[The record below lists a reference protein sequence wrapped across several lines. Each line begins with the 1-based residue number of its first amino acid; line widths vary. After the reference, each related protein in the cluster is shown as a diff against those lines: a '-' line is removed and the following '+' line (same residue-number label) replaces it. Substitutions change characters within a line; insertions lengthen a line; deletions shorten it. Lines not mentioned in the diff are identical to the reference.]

1 MTPAERMLAEHQ
13 CERLIKRFAV
23 LNDENAYDEM
33 VGMFTESGEF
43 ARPSQPED
51 ILSGKEAILAAFKA
65 RPLRISRHFI
75 SNILVDIADE
85 NRAEAL
91 SYVLLYT
98 APINSTESKPPYLIG
113 RFKDRL
119 ERVDGQW
126 LFSQRLGSVDLRA
139 S

>member
-1 MTPAERMLAEHQ
+1 MTPTEKMLAEHE

-23 LNDENAYDEM
+23 LNDESAYDEM
-33 VGMFTESGEF
+33 VGMFTESGQF

-51 ILSGKEAILAAFKA
+51 ILSGREAILAAFKA

-75 SNILVDIADE
+75 SNILVDLVDE
-85 NRAEAL
+85 NRASAI

-98 APINSTESKPPYLIG
+98 APSNSTESKPPYLIG
-113 RFKDRL
+113 RFKDQL
-119 ERVDGQW
+119 ERVEGRW

>member
-1 MTPAERMLAEHQ
+1 MTPVERMLAEHQ

-33 VGMFTESGEF
+33 VGMFTESGQF

-51 ILSGKEAILAAFKA
+51 LLTGKAAILEAFKA

-75 SNILVDIADE
+75 SNIMVDIVDQNSA
-85 NRAEAL
+85 NAI

-98 APINSTESKPPYLIG
+98 APTNSTESKPPYLIG
-113 RFKDRL
+113 RFKDQL

-126 LFSQRLGSVDLRA
+126 LFRQRLGSVDLRA

>member
-1 MTPAERMLAEHQ
+1 MTPVERILAEHQ

-33 VGMFTESGEF
+33 VGMFTDLGQF

-51 ILSGKEAILAAFKA
+51 IITGKEAILAAFKA
-65 RPLRISRHFI
+65 RPLRVSRHFI
-75 SNILVDIADE
+75 SNILVDIVDE
-85 NRAEAL
+85 NNAQAI

-98 APINSTESKPPYLIG
+98 AASNSTESKPPYLIG
-113 RFKDRL
+113 RFKDQLQRI
-119 ERVDGQW
+119 DGEW

-139 S
+139 G